1 MPRCGA
7 VASTRMAPSR
17 TTRKNVKAKAVSK
30 PQPKTVPFLLEIGT
44 EELPSAVLPQALE
57 DLANLGQ
64 RLFADS
70 RLKYES
76 LRTVGTPRRLA
87 LLVKGVEPQQASLT
101 QEILGPPVSA
111 ALDASGQPTKAA
123 LGFAK
128 SQGVSVDQLRI
139 KETPKGAYMA
149 VETHQRGQS
158 AKRVITEVLPQ
169 ILSKLAFP
177 KAMRWNASRAKFGR
191 PIRWVV
197 ALLGDQP
204 LTIEFAGIQSSVMTK
219 GHRFYRAKGK
229 KPGQALPLTTANNYI
244 ETMKR
249 IGVLVDPEERR
260 SIITQQVSLLAKS
273 AKGQVDPL
281 YRDELIEAAVFGVE
295 YPHAILGT
303 FQKEFLVVP
312 KPVLISSMKEHQGFF
327 SLMTKDGALLP
338 KFIAVTNMPWGNT
351 PLMTKG
357 NERVLAARLSD
368 AQYFFTEDSKRPL
381 HKRVPALEGV
391 LFHHKLGTVR
401 QKVDRMGHLI
411 GWMAEQIGRKDLDEM
426 CRRAALLAKADLTT
440 GMVGEFPTLQGVMG
454 EEYAR
459 HDGESEEVCRAIG
472 EQYFPRF
479 PEDQL
484 PTGLPGVL
492 LAVADRCDS
501 IVAFFAAG
509 MSPSG
514 SEDPLG
520 LRRAAYGL
528 VRIFAETP
536 LRLSIT
542 SVVNRALQ
550 ILDGQG
556 GAVRGTPQTGSDVV
570 AFILDRLRFYGRQ
583 HLGLREDVMEAVI
596 RVPHA
601 MDCDMAD
608 LVARMQA
615 LEAMVPQPDFDPLMI
630 GFKRA
635 HRIVEKEQWTNAQA
649 LPEQFVHESERR
661 LFQALGVMQQ
671 QVRGSVNDRN
681 YGKAL
686 HSLLELKG
694 PIDEFFGAVMVNDS
708 DPQTRANRLSLLKAT
723 DDLFLTV
730 ADLSCLQSASG

>member
-1 MPRCGA
+1 MTP
-7 VASTRMAPSR
+7 ST
-17 TTRKNVKAKAVSK
+17 TTRRSVKAKPVSK
-30 PQPKTVPFLLEIGT
+30 SPAKALPFLLEIGT

-57 DLANLGQ
+57 DLATLGQ
-64 RLFADS
+64 RLFADC
-70 RLKYES
+70 RLEYES
-76 LRTVGTPRRLA
+76 LRTVGTPRRLT
-87 LLVKGVEPQQASLT
+87 LLVKGVQTQQASLT

-128 SQGVSVDQLRI
+128 SQGVPVEQLRI

-158 AKRVITEVLPQ
+158 AKQVITEALPQ
-169 ILSKLAFP
+169 SLGKLAFP
-177 KAMRWNASRAKFGR
+177 KAMRWNASRARFGR

-197 ALLGDQP
+197 VLLGDQS
-204 LTIEFAGIQSSVMTK
+204 LTIEFAGIQSSALTR
-219 GHRFYRAKGK
+219 GHRFYRVKGK
-229 KPGQALPLTTANNYI
+229 KPGQPVLLTNATKYI
-244 ETMKR
+244 QIMKR
-249 IGVLVDPEERR
+249 LGVLVDPEERR
-260 SIITQQVSLLAKS
+260 SLITQQVSTLAE
-273 AKGQVDPL
+273 AVKGHVDPL
-281 YRDELIEAAVFGVE
+281 YRDELIETAVFGVE
-295 YPHAILGT
+295 YPHTILGT
-303 FQKEFLVVP
+303 FQKEFLAVP

-327 SLMTKDGALLP
+327 SLMTHDGALLP

-381 HKRVPALEGV
+381 HERVPALEGV

-401 QKVDRMGHLI
+401 QKVDRVGHLV
-411 GWMAEQIGRKDLDEM
+411 GWMADQIGRQDLQDVCE
-426 CRRAALLAKADLTT
+426 RAALLAKADLTT
-440 GMVGEFPTLQGVMG
+440 GMVGEFPTLQGIMG

-459 HDGESEEVCRAIG
+459 HDGESAEVCRAIG

-479 PEDQL
+479 PDDQL

-528 VRIFAETP
+528 VRIIAETP
-536 LRLSIT
+536 LRLNVV
-542 SVVNRALQ
+542 SVVDQARQ
-550 ILDGQG
+550 ILDGQDG
-556 GAVRGTPQTGSDVV
+556 PVRGTTQTGSEVV

-596 RVPHA
+596 RVPHSIV
-601 MDCDMAD
+601 CDVGD

-615 LEAMVPQPDFDPLMI
+615 LQAMVPQPDFDPLMI

-635 HRIVEKEQWTNAQA
+635 HRIVEKEQWTDAQA
-649 LPEQFVHESERR
+649 VPEQFVHESERR

-671 QVRGSVNDRN
+671 RVSDSVNDRN

-686 HSLLELKG
+686 HSLLELKS
-694 PIDEFFGAVMVNDS
+694 PIDEFFGAVMVNDP

-730 ADLSCLQSASG
+730 ADLSCLQSANG

>member
-1 MPRCGA
+1 
-7 VASTRMAPSR
+7 MATSR
-17 TTRKNVKAKAVSK
+17 TPRKNVKPRTVSK
-30 PQPKTVPFLLEIGT
+30 SQTKAVPFLLEIGT
-44 EELPSAVLPQALE
+44 EELPTAFFPKILDDLE
-57 DLANLGQ
+57 FLAKEM
-64 RLFADS
+64 FKSS
-70 RLKYES
+70 RLMDGS
-76 LRTVGTPRRLA
+76 LPILNSSLQTFGTPRRLA
-87 LLVKGVEPQQASLT
+87 LVVQGVQLKQEPFL
-101 QEILGPPVSA
+101 EEVIGPPKA
-111 ALDASGQPTKAA
+111 AAYDPAGNPTKAA
-123 LGFAK
+123 EGFAK
-128 SQGVSVDQLRI
+128 SQNVPVNLLKI
-139 KETPKGAYMA
+139 KATPKGQY
-149 VETHQRGQS
+149 VYVDKTQPGQP
-158 AKRVITEVLPQ
+158 AKRVLADAIP
-169 ILSKLAFP
+169 KLLAQLYFP
-177 KAMRWNASRAKFGR
+177 KAMRWNASRVKFAR
-191 PIRWVV
+191 PVRWIV
-197 ALLGDQP
+197 AMLGKEV
-204 LTIEFAGIQSSVMTK
+204 LSFEFASIGSDRQTW
-219 GHRFYRAKGK
+219 GHRFPQK
-229 KPGQALPLTTANNYI
+229 KIRNTSTFLKIPHAAHYL
-244 ETMKR
+244 ETMKKA
-249 IGVLVDPEERR
+249 GLVVDPRERR
-260 SIITQQVSLLAKS
+260 KLIDAQVDKLAKS
-273 AKGQVDPL
+273 AKGEVDPET
-281 YRDELIEAAVFGVE
+281 RHELTETAVYGVE
-295 YPHAILGT
+295 SPHAIIGA
-303 FQKEFLVVP
+303 FNPDFLSVP

-368 AQYFFTEDSKRPL
+368 AQHFFKEDSKRPL
-381 HKRVPALEGV
+381 HERVPALEGV

-401 QKVDRMGHLI
+401 QKVDRVGHLI
-411 GWMAEQIGRKDLDEM
+411 GWIAEQIGRKDLDEV

-459 HDGESEEVCRAIG
+459 HDGESAEVCRALG

-479 PEDQL
+479 PEDRL

-492 LAVADRCDS
+492 LAAADRCDS

-509 MSPSG
+509 MAPSG

-528 VRIFAETP
+528 VRILAETP
-536 LRLSIT
+536 LRLNIASM
-542 SVVNRALQ
+542 VDQALQ

-556 GAVRGTPQTGSDVV
+556 GRVRGTPQTGSEVV
-570 AFILDRLRFYGRQ
+570 VFVIDRLRFYGRQ

-596 RVPHA
+596 RIPHA
-601 MDCDMAD
+601 MDCDMGD

-615 LEAMVPQPDFDPLMI
+615 LEAMVPQPDFNPLMI

-649 LPEQFVHESERR
+649 LPGQFVHESERR
-661 LFQALGVMQQ
+661 LFQALGVIQQ
-671 QVRGSVNDRN
+671 QVLSSVNDRN

-686 HSLLELKG
+686 HALLELKG

>member
-1 MPRCGA
+1 
-7 VASTRMAPSR
+7 MAPSR
-17 TTRKNVKAKAVSK
+17 TTRKNVKAKPVQK
-30 PQPKTVPFLLEIGT
+30 TPPKKLPFLLEIGT
-44 EELPSAVLPQALE
+44 EELPSAVIPQALE

-64 RLFADS
+64 RLFADG
-70 RLKYES
+70 RLEYES

-87 LLVKGVEPQQASLT
+87 LLVKGVQPQQASLT
-101 QEILGPPVSA
+101 QEIFGPPASA
-111 ALDASGQPTKAA
+111 AFDASGQPTKAA
-123 LGFAK
+123 MGFAK
-128 SQGVSVDQLRI
+128 SQGVPVDQLRI

-149 VETHQRGQS
+149 VEMHQRGQS

-169 ILSKLAFP
+169 SLSKLAFP

-204 LTIEFAGIQSSVMTK
+204 LTIEFAGIRSSPLTR
-219 GHRFYRAKGK
+219 GHRFYRTKGK
-229 KPGQALPLTTANNYI
+229 KPGQRVPLTTANNYI

-249 IGVLVDPEERR
+249 VGVLVDPEERR
-260 SIITQQVSLLAKS
+260 SLITQQVSALAKT
-273 AKGQVDPL
+273 AKGEVDPL
-281 YRDELIEAAVFGVE
+281 FRDELIETAVFGVE
-295 YPHAILGT
+295 YPHTILGT
-303 FQKEFLVVP
+303 FQKEFLAIP

-351 PLMTKG
+351 RLMTKG

-381 HKRVPALEGV
+381 PERVPGLEGV

-401 QKVDRMGHLI
+401 QKVDRVGHLV
-411 GWMAEQIGRKDLDEM
+411 GWMAEQIGRKDLQDV
-426 CRRAALLAKADLTT
+426 CRRSALLAKADLTT

-459 HDGESEEVCRAIG
+459 HDGESAEVCRAIG

-479 PEDQL
+479 PDDQL

-492 LAVADRCDS
+492 LALADRCDS

-528 VRIFAETP
+528 VRIITETP
-536 LRLSIT
+536 LRLNVV
-542 SVVNRALQ
+542 SVVEQALQ

-556 GAVRGTPQTGSDVV
+556 GPVRSTAQTGLEVV

-596 RVPHA
+596 RVPHS
-601 MDCDMAD
+601 MVCDVAD

-615 LEAMVPQPDFDPLMI
+615 LQVMVYQPDFEPLMI

-635 HRIVEKEQWTNAQA
+635 HRIVEKEHWTDSQA
-649 LPEQFVHESERR
+649 VTERFVHESEHR
-661 LFQALGVMQQ
+661 LFQALGAMQQ
-671 QVRGSVNDRN
+671 RISDSVNDRN

-686 HSLLELKG
+686 HSLLELKC
-694 PIDEFFGAVMVNDS
+694 PIDEFFGAVMVNDP

-723 DDLFLTV
+723 DDLFLTI
-730 ADLSCLQSASG
+730 ADLSCLQSANG

>member
-1 MPRCGA
+1 
-7 VASTRMAPSR
+7 MAPSR
-17 TTRKNVKAKAVSK
+17 TTRRNVKAKPASK
-30 PQPKTVPFLLEIGT
+30 SPPKALPFLLEIGT
-44 EELPSAVLPQALE
+44 EELPSSVLPQALQ
-57 DLANLGQ
+57 DLATLGQ
-64 RLFADS
+64 RLFSDC
-70 RLKYES
+70 RLEYEF
-76 LRTVGTPRRLA
+76 LRTVGTPRRLT
-87 LLVKGVEPQQASLT
+87 LLVKGVQTQQASLT

-111 ALDASGQPTKAA
+111 AFDATGQPTKAA
-123 LGFAK
+123 MGFAK
-128 SQGVSVDQLRI
+128 SQGVPVDQLRI

-158 AKRVITEVLPQ
+158 AKRVITEALPQ

-191 PIRWVV
+191 PVRWVV
-197 ALLGDQP
+197 AFLGDQS
-204 LTIEFAGIQSSVMTK
+204 LTIEFAGIRSSALTR
-219 GHRFYRAKGK
+219 GHRFYRVKGK
-229 KPGQALPLTTANNYI
+229 RSGQTFPLTTATNYI

-249 IGVLVDPEERR
+249 LGVLVDPEERR
-260 SIITQQVSLLAKS
+260 SLITQQVSALAKA
-273 AKGQVDPL
+273 AKGHVDPL
-281 YRDELIEAAVFGVE
+281 YRDELIETAVFGVE
-295 YPHAILGT
+295 YPHTILGT
-303 FQKEFLVVP
+303 FQKEFLAVP

-351 PLMTKG
+351 RLMTKG

-381 HKRVPALEGV
+381 HERVPALEGV
-391 LFHHKLGTVR
+391 MFHQKLGTVR
-401 QKVDRMGHLI
+401 QKVDRVRELV
-411 GWMAEQIGRKDLDEM
+411 GWMVNDIGRQDVHDVCE
-426 CRRAALLAKADLTT
+426 RAALLAKADLTT

-459 HDGESEEVCRAIG
+459 HDGESAEVCQAIG

-479 PEDQL
+479 PVDQL
-484 PTGLPGVL
+484 PASLPGVL
-492 LAVADRCDS
+492 LAVADRCDA

-528 VRIFAETP
+528 VRIVTETP
-536 LRLSIT
+536 LRLNVV
-542 SVVNRALQ
+542 SVVDQALK
-550 ILDGQG
+550 ILEGQG
-556 GAVRGTPQTGSDVV
+556 GPVRGTAQTGSEVV
-570 AFILDRLRFYGRQ
+570 AFILDRLRFYGRE

-596 RVPHA
+596 RVPHSIV
-601 MDCDMAD
+601 CDVGD

-615 LEAMVPQPDFDPLMI
+615 LQAMVPQPDFDPLMI

-635 HRIVEKEQWTNAQA
+635 HRIVEKEQWTDAQVV
-649 LPEQFVHESERR
+649 PEQFVHESERG

-671 QVRGSVNDRN
+671 RVGDSVNDRN

-686 HSLLELKG
+686 HSLLELKA

>member
-1 MPRCGA
+1 
-7 VASTRMAPSR
+7 MAPS
-17 TTRKNVKAKAVSK
+17 TITRRSGTGKPLSKSAAKAL
-30 PQPKTVPFLLEIGT
+30 PFLLEIGT
-44 EELPSAVLPQALE
+44 EELPSAVLPQALK
-57 DLANLGQ
+57 DLATLGQ
-64 RLFADS
+64 RLFSDC
-70 RLKYES
+70 RLEYES
-76 LRTVGTPRRLA
+76 LRTVGTPRRLT
-87 LLVKGVEPQQASLT
+87 LLVTGVQTQQVSLT

-128 SQGVSVDQLRI
+128 SQGVPVDQLRI

-149 VETHQRGQS
+149 VETHQPGQS
-158 AKRVITEVLPQ
+158 AKRVITEALPQ
-169 ILSKLAFP
+169 SLGKLAFP
-177 KAMRWNASRAKFGR
+177 RAMRWNASRAKFGR
-191 PIRWVV
+191 PVRWVV
-197 ALLGDQP
+197 ALLGDQS
-204 LTIEFAGIQSSVMTK
+204 LTIEFAGIRSSALTR
-219 GHRFYRAKGK
+219 GHRFHRVKGK
-229 KPGQALPLTTANNYI
+229 KAGQDVLLTNATNYI

-249 IGVLVDPEERR
+249 LGVLVDPEERR
-260 SIITQQVSLLAKS
+260 SLITQQVSALAKA
-273 AKGQVDPL
+273 AKGHVDPL
-281 YRDELIEAAVFGVE
+281 YRDELIETAVFGVE

-303 FQKEFLVVP
+303 YQGEFLAVP

-327 SLMTKDGALLP
+327 SLMTQDGSLLP

-351 PLMTKG
+351 KLMTKG

-381 HKRVPALEGV
+381 AERVPALQGV
-391 LFHHKLGTVR
+391 MFHQKLGTVR
-401 QKVDRMGHLI
+401 QKVDRIGDLV
-411 GWMAEQIGRKDLDEM
+411 GWMANGIGRHDLHEV

-459 HDGESEEVCRAIG
+459 HDGESADVCRAIG

-479 PEDQL
+479 PDDQL
-484 PTGLPGVL
+484 PGGMPGVL

-501 IVAFFAAG
+501 IVSFFAAG
-509 MSPSG
+509 MAPSG

-528 VRIFAETP
+528 VRIVTETP
-536 LRLSIT
+536 LRLNVV
-542 SVVNRALQ
+542 SVVDQALQ
-550 ILDGQG
+550 ILAGQG
-556 GAVRGTPQTGSDVV
+556 MVRGNSQTGSEVV
-570 AFILDRLRFYGRQ
+570 AFLLDRLRFYGKQ
-583 HLGLREDVMEAVI
+583 NLGLGEDVMEAVI
-596 RVPHA
+596 RVPHSTV
-601 MDCDMAD
+601 CDLAD

-615 LEAMVPQPDFDPLMI
+615 LQAMVPQPDFDPLMI

-635 HRIVEKEQWTNAQA
+635 HRIVEKEQWTDAQA
-649 LPEQFVHESERR
+649 VPEQFVHESERR

-671 QVRGSVNDRN
+671 RVSDSVNDRN

-686 HSLLELKG
+686 HSLLELKS
-694 PIDEFFGAVMVNDS
+694 PIDEFFGAVMVNDP
-708 DPQTRANRLSLLKAT
+708 DPRTRANRLSLLKAT

>member
-1 MPRCGA
+1 MPRWGI
-7 VASTRMAPSR
+7 VADTRMATSR
-17 TTRKNVKAKAVSK
+17 TPRKNVRAKSVSK
-30 PQPKTVPFLLEIGT
+30 SQPKSVPFLLEIGT

-76 LRTVGTPRRLA
+76 LGTLGTPRRLA

-101 QEILGPPVSA
+101 QDILGPPVSA
-111 ALDASGQPTKAA
+111 AFDASGQPTKAA
-123 LGFAK
+123 WGFAK
-128 SQGVSVDQLRI
+128 SQGVPVDQLRM
-139 KETPKGAYMA
+139 KETPKGVYMA

-158 AKRVITEVLPQ
+158 AKRVITEALPQ

-177 KAMRWNASRAKFGR
+177 KSMRWNASRAKFGR
-191 PIRWVV
+191 PIRWLV
-197 ALLGDQP
+197 ALLGEQA
-204 LTIEFAGIQSSVMTK
+204 LTVEFAGIQSTAMTR
-219 GHRFYRAKGK
+219 GHRFYRPKGK
-229 KPGQALPLTTANNYI
+229 KRGQTFPLTTANNYI

-249 IGVLVDPEERR
+249 LGVLVDPEERR
-260 SIITQQVSLLAKS
+260 RLITQEVSLLAKS
-273 AKGQVDPL
+273 AKARVDPM
-281 YRDELIEAAVFGVE
+281 YWDELIEAAVFGVE
-295 YPHAILGT
+295 YPHTILGT
-303 FQKEFLVVP
+303 FQKEFLAVP

-327 SLMTKDGALLP
+327 SLMTKDGVLLP

-351 PLMTKG
+351 ALMTKG

-368 AQYFFTEDSKRPL
+368 AQHFFKEDSKRPL
-381 HKRVPALEGV
+381 HERVPALEGV

-401 QKVDRMGHLI
+401 QKVDRVGHLI
-411 GWMAEQIGRKDLDEM
+411 GWMAEQIGRKDLDEV

-459 HDGESEEVCRAIG
+459 HDGESAEVCRALG
-472 EQYFPRF
+472 EQYFPKF
-479 PEDQL
+479 PEDRL
-484 PTGLPGVL
+484 PIGLPGVL
-492 LAVADRCDS
+492 LAAADRCDS

-509 MSPSG
+509 MAPSG

-528 VRIFAETP
+528 VRILAETP
-536 LRLSIT
+536 LRLNIASM
-542 SVVNRALQ
+542 VDQALQ

-556 GAVRGTPQTGSDVV
+556 GRVRGTPQTGSEVV
-570 AFILDRLRFYGRQ
+570 VFVIDRLRFYGRQ

-596 RVPHA
+596 RIPHA
-601 MDCDMAD
+601 MDCDMGD

-615 LEAMVPQPDFDPLMI
+615 LEAMVPQPDFNPLMI

-649 LPEQFVHESERR
+649 LPGQFVHESERR
-661 LFQALGVMQQ
+661 LFQALGVIQQ
-671 QVRGSVNDRN
+671 QVLSSVNDRN

-686 HSLLELKG
+686 HALLELKG

-708 DPQTRANRLSLLKAT
+708 DPLTRANRLSLLKAT
-723 DDLFLTV
+723 DALFLTV